1 MRLRLLLAFLMIV
14 LVTLAVVS
22 ITVRFS
28 AEQQVAVFR
37 ARGGWIGAQ
46 DLINNLQT
54 YYQTN
59 GSWHGVETLLD
70 VRGRGVGAQ
79 GGHGQSSAGM
89 SNIYSS
95 LRLAD
100 AQGNLVYDP
109 ENTSGGQLST
119 DILNGG
125 VALESKDEIIGYLLP
140 LQGQT
145 FPGSEFDQQIL
156 ALVNK
161 AALMAA
167 LIAGGLALV
176 LALLLAYFLL
186 RPVQQLTEAAADMAN
201 GDLSR
206 RVQVKGGHEL
216 AVLEE
221 AFNHMAASL
230 QDAQSRRSALTA
242 DIAHE
247 LRTPLS
253 VQRVNLEAMLD
264 GIYPLDTNNLEKVL
278 AQNSLLTRL
287 VQDLRTLTL
296 ADAGELRLE
305 KTQIQISDLV
315 ERLAARFQ
323 PQADRKEIR
332 IFTTNPIEPLR
343 VQADPQRLEQIL
355 GNLLDNALRYTPHG
369 KTITMSVSREKG
381 YAVVR
386 VHDSGPG
393 IPEEAQPYVFE
404 RFYRPDKGRAR
415 EEGGSGLGLAIAR
428 KLAEAHAGTLTAANH
443 PQGGAVFQLSL
454 PCT

>member
-1 MRLRLLLAFLMIV
+1 MRLRLLLAFLLIV
-14 LVTLAVVS
+14 LVTIAVVS
-22 ITVRFS
+22 ITVRLS
-28 AEQQVAVFR
+28 AERQVAIFR

-46 DLINNLQT
+46 ELIASLQS

-59 GSWHGVETLLD
+59 GSWQGVETLLD
-70 VRGRGVGAQ
+70 VRGRGM
-79 GGHGQSSAGM
+79 GGHGQGSQGM
-89 SNIYSS
+89 PNLYSS

-109 ENTSGGQLST
+109 ENPGGGQLSNEM
-119 DILNGG
+119 LNNG
-125 VALESKDEIIGYLLP
+125 VALELEDEVIGYLLP

-145 FPGSEFDQQIL
+145 FPGSEYDQQIL
-156 ALVNK
+156 TLVNK
-161 AALMAA
+161 ASLIAA
-167 LIAGGLALV
+167 LIAGSLALV

-221 AFNHMAASL
+221 AFNHLAASL
-230 QDAQSRRSALTA
+230 QEAEARRSALTA

-264 GIYPLDTNNLEKVL
+264 GVYPLDNENLEKVL
-278 AQNSLLTRL
+278 AQNTLLARL

-305 KTQIQISDLV
+305 KTRVQLFDLV
-315 ERLAARFQ
+315 ERLRERFQ
-323 PQADRKEIR
+323 PQADRKGVR
-332 IFTTNPIEPLR
+332 IFSITPENPLY

-355 GNLLDNALRYTPHG
+355 SNLLDNALRHTPRDG
-369 KTITMSVSREKG
+369 TIRLTVSHEKNHSVIE
-381 YAVVR
+381 

-404 RFYRPDKGRAR
+404 RFYRSDKGRTR

-443 PQGGAVFQLSL
+443 PQGGAVFRLSL
-454 PCT
+454 PCS